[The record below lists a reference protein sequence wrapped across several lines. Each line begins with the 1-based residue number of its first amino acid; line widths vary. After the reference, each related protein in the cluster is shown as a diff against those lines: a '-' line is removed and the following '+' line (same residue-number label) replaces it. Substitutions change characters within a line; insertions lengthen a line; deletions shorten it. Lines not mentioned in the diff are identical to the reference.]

1 MFFRLPG
8 PSWTL
13 SRHHAPCQHSLGPRL
28 RASSTPPAALFLIS
42 QPIPNNQT
50 HSKQEQDLPRRFLI
64 VLSNRLQSLCSFT
77 QPDIFNNRGG
87 KESVCTELLPWQSS
101 TLHLSV
107 RHQPALTSQSSTLG
121 CLESSNPQALLA
133 VR

>member
-8 PSWTL
+8 PSRTL
-13 SRHHAPCQHSLGPRL
+13 SRHRAPCQHSLGPQL
-28 RASSTPPAALFLIS
+28 RASSTPLAALFLIS
-42 QPIPNNQT
+42 QPIPNHQT

-64 VLSNRLQSLCSFT
+64 VLSNRLQSLCSFM
-77 QPDIFNNRGG
+77 QPDIFNNGGG
-87 KESVCTELLPWQSS
+87 KKSVCTELLLWQSS

-107 RHQPALTSQSSTLG
+107 RHQQALTSQRITLG
-121 CLESSNPQALLA
+121 CLESSNPRALLA